1 MSLEQDLQSIG
12 LEEKE
17 AKIYLAALELGST
30 NIQDLAEKAAI
41 KRSTVYEILKKLEP
55 IGLITESIKGKRK
68 IYIASEPEKLKKNI
82 KEKEQLLNQIL
93 PELRSL
99 NNVSATKPKVT
110 YYEGRDGLRQIYN
123 LVLETTS
130 KKVDWVSPI
139 RAVMDTVGE
148 RFLEEYIEKRSKE
161 KYWIRSIQITEQQVD
176 TYKYLDPTTFDK
188 TYRRVKF
195 SPPGLDIPNT
205 MAIWDNKVAVISTR
219 KEGFG
224 FIIESIDYTR
234 SMKVFYNLLWSISK
248 SWGDMNFDNKGNN
261 KYREIEKNNINIE
274 NGQKEEGDHY
284 WD

>member
-1 MSLEQDLQSIG
+1 LFAKIAVNMSLEQDLQSIG

-17 AKIYLAALELGST
+17 AKIYLAALELGPT

-55 IGLITESIKGKRK
+55 MGLITESIKGKRK

-82 KEKEQLLNQIL
+82 KEKEQLLNHIL
-93 PELRSL
+93 PELKSL
-99 NNVSATKPKVT
+99 NNTGNVKPKIT
-110 YYEGRDGLRQIYN
+110 YYEGQDGLRQIYN
-123 LVLETTS
+123 LVLETTT

-139 RAVMDTVGE
+139 RAVMETVGE
-148 RFLEEYIEKRSKE
+148 KFLEEYIEKRAKE

-205 MAIWDNKVAVISTR
+205 MTIWDNKVAVISTR

-224 FIIESIDYTR
+224 IIIESADLVRTMR
-234 SMKVFYNLLWSISK
+234 TFYELLWNASK
-248 SWGDMNFDNKGNN
+248 TWNELFDSKDKNSENK
-261 KYREIEKNNINIE
+261 ETS
-274 NGQKEEGDHY
+274 KEDNY
-284 WD
+284 WK

>member
-1 MSLEQDLQSIG
+1 MSLEKDLQSIG

-30 NIQDLAEKAAI
+30 NIQDLAEKADI

-55 IGLITESIKGKRK
+55 MGLITESIKGKRK
-68 IYIASEPEKLKKNI
+68 TYIASGPEKLKKNI
-82 KEKEQLLNQIL
+82 KEKEQLLNHIL
-93 PELRSL
+93 PELKSL
-99 NNVSATKPKVT
+99 NNTGNIKPKIT

-123 LVLETTS
+123 LALETTT

-148 RFLEEYIEKRSKE
+148 KFLEEYIEKRAKE

-224 FIIESIDYTR
+224 FIIESADYTR
-234 SMKVFYNLLWSISK
+234 SMKVFYDLLWNASKTYGELFDSKDSNSENKEISK
-248 SWGDMNFDNKGNN
+248 DDA
-261 KYREIEKNNINIE
+261 
-274 NGQKEEGDHY
+274 Y
-284 WD
+284 WE

>member
-17 AKIYLAALELGST
+17 AKIYLAALELGPT
-30 NIQDLAEKAAI
+30 NIQDLAEKAGI

-55 IGLITESIKGKRK
+55 MGLITESIKGKRK

-82 KEKEQLLNQIL
+82 KEKEQLLSHIL

-99 NNVSATKPKVT
+99 NNIGNIKPKIT

-123 LVLETTS
+123 LALETAT

-139 RAVMDTVGE
+139 RPVMDTVGE
-148 RFLEEYIEKRSKE
+148 KFLEEYIEKRAKE

-176 TYKYLDPTTFDK
+176 TYKYLNPTTFDK

-195 SPPGLDIPNT
+195 SPPGLDISNT

-248 SWGDMNFDNKGNN
+248 SWGDMNFGYKSNYEYK
-261 KYREIEKNNINIE
+261 ESEKKNIDIE
-274 NGQKEEGDHY
+274 NWQKEEDDHY